1 MRKLLTFLAAVALAG
16 SLSAEQTSPATNTD
30 IEGLYARIDP
40 PQATKTGEKVEVLE
54 MFFYGCPHC
63 FQFQPVIEDWESLM
77 PDYVELRRMPAVFR
91 ESWVP
96 LAKAYYVAEVLGILD
111 QTHMPLFE
119 AIHIQKQKLNSK
131 EALAKFFEQFGV
143 DNETFSKTYD
153 SFAVDS
159 MVRNSMVMQEK
170 FGLEGVPA
178 VVVNGKYRTS
188 GSMAG
193 TYRRL
198 TEVVATLAEREH
210 KELVAQR

>member
-1 MRKLLTFLAAVALAG
+1 MRKLLTFLVAITLAG
-16 SLSAEQTSPATNTD
+16 SLSADQTNPATNTD

-40 PQATKTGEKVEVLE
+40 PQATRTGDKVEVLE

-63 FQFQPVIEDWESLM
+63 FKFQPVIEDWKNLL

-111 QTHMPLFE
+111 QTHKPLFD
-119 AIHIQKQKLNSK
+119 AIHVNNQRLNSK
-131 EALAKFFEQFGV
+131 EALMKFFEQFGV
-143 DNETFSKTYD
+143 SNETFSKTYD
-153 SFAVDS
+153 SFAVES

-193 TYRRL
+193 TYGRL

>member
-1 MRKLLTFLAAVALAG
+1 MRKLLTFLVAVTLAG
-16 SLSAEQTSPATNTD
+16 SLSADQTNPATNSD

-40 PQATKTGEKVEVLE
+40 PQATQTGDKVEVLE

-63 FQFQPVIEDWESLM
+63 FKFQPVIEDWESLL

-91 ESWVP
+91 KSWVP
-96 LAKAYYVAEVLGILD
+96 LAKAYYVAEVLGVLD
-111 QTHMPLFE
+111 QTHKPLFE
-119 AIHIQKQKLNSK
+119 AIHVHNQKLNSK
-131 EALAKFFEQFGV
+131 EALMEFFEQFGV
-143 DNETFSKTYD
+143 TKETFSRTYD
-153 SFAVDS
+153 SFAVES
-159 MVRNSMVMQEK
+159 MVRNSTVMQER

-210 KELVAQR
+210 NELVAQR